1 MGGLPVSL
9 VDVAFTIAFHDPSMA
24 AFAGSVS
31 ATVDL
36 TRLVASGQ
44 LPADFNGK
52 QGAAQ
57 AGGGGGTTLGPDT

>member
-1 MGGLPVSL
+1 VGGLPVSL
-9 VDVAFTIAFHDPSMA
+9 VDVAFTIEFHDPSMA

-36 TRLVASGQ
+36 TRLVSSGQ

-57 AGGGGGTTLGPDT
+57 AGGGTTVGPDI

>member
-1 MGGLPVSL
+1 
-9 VDVAFTIAFHDPSMA
+9 MA